1 MEANTSYSVVDLW
14 PSDCTNKTWPEWRM
28 QTHGRQWRPT
38 AEGLCVC
45 ERPWSSVSR
54 GHKLRLNRWGA
65 SGLEL
70 SGTRVCWGVGG
81 GLSAPSGRRCVREQ
95 KSAAAVTTQGRSV
108 AAARQPARFILI
120 KGCCQWQR
128 TVCLVSA
135 WHVSES
141 RKLQG
146 ELEEVWW
153 ISCSCVCLSLSLGT
167 RRTSIHRPHTRTS
180 TRTQQ
185 GKMDAFVASEVMMRD
200 GSWHVSGTWWEE
212 VLIRTTV
219 EAVGC
224 AVFLMWFITHTH
236 IHNSQKEFI

>member
-1 MEANTSYSVVDLW
+1 MLHIPWSTFDPETAQIKPGQNGECKHTGGSKDLLQ
-14 PSDCTNKTWPEWRM
+14 RV
-28 QTHGRQWRPT
+28 
-38 AEGLCVC
+38 CVC

-81 GLSAPSGRRCVREQ
+81 ELSAPSGRRCVREQ

-185 GKMDAFVASEVMMRD
+185 GKNGCVCGFRSDDERWELACVRHLMRGRFNKD
-200 GSWHVSGTWWEE
+200 NSG
-212 VLIRTTV
+212 
-219 EAVGC
+219 GC
-224 AVFLMWFITHTH
+224 RLCSFLDVVHNTHTH